1 MLNILLRIM
10 HSEAVLM
17 LIISKSQLG
26 DKQWPQTVL
35 VKYKLSCLPGRRTNN
50 TTWSRVQARRSVE
63 KVQQKIQFAWD
74 TLTINFGPLAGQR
87 FGRNPK
93 WVTDYS
99 RTRHVRVHVHIH
111 IHVRVCV
118 ICICMEWVR
127 NGVCG
132 VGIRVNTSIVILLFP
147 FCGRIDRRVAGSGSE
162 ASSMA
167 PTFADMSR
175 QSMGLHRGEWGGEG
189 KAPALSADMLHY
201 MAAAGGESRG
211 GKSPNRVLRLCA
223 FCARCQMALSFQW
236 QQIRLGDLL
245 PGWLMAKAK
254 PHSSGGGS
262 LGRRALS
269 PCFQRDSYWK
279 HLNAK

>member
-1 MLNILLRIM
+1 
-10 HSEAVLM
+10 M

-50 TTWSRVQARRSVE
+50 TTWSRVQARRSVK

-111 IHVRVCV
+111 VRVCV

-132 VGIRVNTSIVILLFP
+132 VH
-147 FCGRIDRRVAGSGSE
+147 
-162 ASSMA
+162 
-167 PTFADMSR
+167 R
-175 QSMGLHRGEWGGEG
+175 QSGDKGEHFDCYPLVPFLRSHWQACGWKRKRSVFYGANICWYV
-189 KAPALSADMLHY
+189 KAVDG
-201 MAAAGGESRG
+201 AA
-211 GKSPNRVLRLCA
+211 
-223 FCARCQMALSFQW
+223 
-236 QQIRLGDLL
+236 
-245 PGWLMAKAK
+245 
-254 PHSSGGGS
+254 
-262 LGRRALS
+262 
-269 PCFQRDSYWK
+269 
-279 HLNAK
+279 